1 MRVVL
6 VAFIIAVCLLINKT
20 ALADTKQ
27 LHSHAS
33 HHVAQDR
40 HREAKLG
47 KGLKVGRAGF
57 SLSIAAIQ
65 AGELVIAGQAPDA
78 RGGDGR
84 PMTDTPP
91 AVTEA
96 AASRFISPTTR

>member
-1 MRVVL
+1 MVMRVVL
-6 VAFIIAVCLLINKT
+6 VAFIIAMCPLINKT
-20 ALADTKQ
+20 ALADTKH

-47 KGLKVGRAGF
+47 KGLKIGRAGF

-65 AGELVIAGQAPDA
+65 AGELVIAGQAPGA

-84 PMTDTPP
+84 
-91 AVTEA
+91 
-96 AASRFISPTTR
+96 